1 MKQATINLYEFAE
14 LSQKA
19 QQKAIYDH
27 IEFMDRLPEESEKED
42 GTMISEYIEHSEED
56 AKDSIKANEYLFYAD
71 GTFANCVTYCGAHP
85 LAGITEL
92 KFHGEVYRL

>member
-1 MKQATINLYEFAE
+1 MKQTNINLYEFAE

-19 QQKAIYDH
+19 QGKAISEH
-27 IEFMDRLPEESEKED
+27 IDFMDSLPEESENED

-56 AKDSIKANEYLFYAD
+56 AIDSIEANEYLFYAD
-71 GTFANCVTYCGAHP
+71 GTLANCVTYCGAHP